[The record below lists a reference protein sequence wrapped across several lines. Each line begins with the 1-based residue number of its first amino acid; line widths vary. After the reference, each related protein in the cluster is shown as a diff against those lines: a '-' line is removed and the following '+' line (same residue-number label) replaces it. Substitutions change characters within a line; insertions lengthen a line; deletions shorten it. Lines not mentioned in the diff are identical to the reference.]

1 VVPDAF
7 THGSSEQRVRWF
19 LYGLKTGDPRLMD
32 RAFEVDNP

>member
-1 VVPDAF
+1 
-7 THGSSEQRVRWF
+7 VRWF